1 MAILPILL
9 KKIIY
14 FRNCEIGPSL
24 TNAPSAFLARSPKYH
39 LIWLEF
45 FCNLVFRF
53 CSRINQGINPQPS
66 YLDRFL
72 PSFWACT
79 HLEAP
84 FWAFMKEQG
93 MIRAPISKFLVF
105 IFVIIK
111 SFLINQKSWLL
122 LLVGTGVLLVYRVCL
137 LCLQFLVLVFLS
149 LCTDCIFFV

>member
-1 MAILPILL
+1 MCTYNGDFTHFIKKNYIFPELWNWSKLDKCSFSIPSQKPIISFEIL
-9 KKIIY
+9 
-14 FRNCEIGPSL
+14 
-24 TNAPSAFLARSPKYH
+24 
-39 LIWLEF
+39 LEF

-53 CSRINQGINPQPS
+53 CSRINQGINPQHS

-105 IFVIIK
+105 LFVIIK

-122 LLVGTGVLLVYRVCL
+122 LLVGTGVLVLNL
-137 LCLQFLVLVFLS
+137 WFLC
-149 LCTDCIFFV
+149 